1 MTNNPEKI
9 IEQYLER
16 VRIYLP
22 LDSADTLMEI
32 RTHLLDSAEE
42 IGQGAV
48 TAGSVT
54 MAIERLGDPKRV
66 AHEYAGTGET
76 KGPVPAEYVQPV
88 MRVLLTILALSIAI
102 IVGVNIIGAAF
113 GGTFGSQNFPFNI
126 PVIIALNVLI
136 VVGIVVIVSLVV
148 DRDKAV
154 TEKTTL
160 EAVLGAGGEG
170 FKPKGRWDAAGEAI
184 FGMIAAYVIIIPAVQ
199 YALVD
204 DIVPLMNIGAL
215 LLMLGAIKGA
225 LFFRAGENNLNL
237 LFEALISVGLIIL
250 GILFA
255 GFLIPMDYIY
265 VFNDGVWHSY
275 SMSQLIG
282 LVPID
287 EFDITIVFAI
297 GWSICIFILIVTN
310 VWKVLVST
318 AKISMHLKDGKG
330 WWWQGMWGTPRYRKL
345 RRRFWQREA
354 PTPTPSDGRTYQDGY
369 QD

>member
-1 MTNNPEKI
+1 MTSDPEKL

-16 VRIYLP
+16 VRVYLP
-22 LDSADTLMEI
+22 LDSEDTLMEI

-54 MAIERLGDPKRV
+54 MALERLGDPKRV
-66 AHEYAGTGET
+66 ANEYAGTGET
-76 KGPVPAEYVQPV
+76 KGPVPAEYVQPL

-102 IVGVNIIGAAF
+102 IVGVNVIGAAF
-113 GGTFGSQNFPFNI
+113 GSAFGIPTFPFNI
-126 PVIIALNVLI
+126 PLMIALNVLI
-136 VVGIVVIVSLVV
+136 IVGIVVIVSLVV

-170 FKPKGRWDAAGEAI
+170 FKPKGRWNTAADTV
-184 FGMIAAYVIIIPAVQ
+184 FGMIWAYVLIIPAVQ
-199 YALVD
+199 FALKPGL
-204 DIVPLMNIGAL
+204 VPLMNAGAL

-237 LFEALISVGLIIL
+237 LFEALISVGMIIL

-255 GFLIPMDYIY
+255 SFLYPMDYIY
-265 VFNDGVWHSY
+265 VFNDGAWHTY
-275 SMSQLIG
+275 SITQIIG
-282 LVPID
+282 LVPIE
-287 EFDITIVFAI
+287 EFDITIVFAV
-297 GWSICIFILIVTN
+297 GWSIFIFILIVVN

-318 AKISMHLKDGKG
+318 AKISMYLKDGKG

-354 PTPTPSDGRTYQDGY
+354 SPSTTSGERTYQDGY